1 MCTHSSPSQSMDAA
15 QHMAPLPKTRRAVGR
30 VVGAG
35 GEGTRYMPL
44 STCSPRLDPRWL
56 HASMLPRP
64 TCRQFCLLEVAL
76 AAFGSGDHGL
86 KCTGRSLL
94 HLRRRVWE
102 TRRGLACDGIDKTE
116 RHDRCRKRRDRQR
129 DRQDWEF
136 GTKPVLI
143 HDPSSCMSHHSFHSL
158 LLPSA
163 ELKLAGL
170 ASGPATPPSNLE
182 VDVHLGCSACV
193 SACSEGVRY

>member
-15 QHMAPLPKTRRAVGR
+15 QHMAPLLKTRRAVGR

-102 TRRGLACDGIDKTE
+102 TRRGLACDGIDQDRETRQVPQAE
-116 RHDRCRKRRDRQR
+116 RQAERQ
-129 DRQDWEF
+129 
-136 GTKPVLI
+136 
-143 HDPSSCMSHHSFHSL
+143 
-158 LLPSA
+158 
-163 ELKLAGL
+163 AGL
-170 ASGPATPPSNLE
+170 GVWDEASAHPRSIELHVPPFIPL
-182 VDVHLGCSACV
+182 SAASIGGIETGRIGQRTGNPTV
-193 SACSEGVRY
+193 EP